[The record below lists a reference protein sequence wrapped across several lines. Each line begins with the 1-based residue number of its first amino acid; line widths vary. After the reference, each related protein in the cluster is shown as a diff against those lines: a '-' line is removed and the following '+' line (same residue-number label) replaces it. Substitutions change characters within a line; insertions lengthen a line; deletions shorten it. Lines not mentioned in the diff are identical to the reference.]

1 MREKS
6 NKILITLLVF
16 CIIIIIILGGALTY
30 IVLNKSD
37 DSNINSN
44 KEVEDEVLKIKI
56 DDTKD
61 FVYDA
66 SYTYD
71 SDYDIEGYTYVITSD
86 YSRMIN
92 NMLNVSSNSKLTV
105 PYININSKDAK
116 VVNNKLETIYYD
128 TAKEQED
135 IFKSQITE
143 HVHEILGY
151 KTYYYGDYVSIII
164 VKIRQGEG
172 LTLPKYYG
180 YVFNT
185 KTGEL
190 LDSSDIAKIYNKTI
204 EDVKLLFENKIKDFY
219 SDNYIKDH
227 FESSTTDDINEHIN
241 KSLNFYDENYKN
253 QGYNNGDINSED
265 SIIYFIT
272 EDGKLN
278 LMTSMKIPSGR
289 GVYTKIFTLDI

>member
-135 IFKSQITE
+135 IFKMGIEE
-143 HVHEILGY
+143 HAGLRLGY
-151 KTYYYGDYVSIII
+151 KTYYYGDYVSVIV
-164 VKIRQGEG
+164 VKIRYGE
-172 LTLPKYYG
+172 TTPVPRYYG

-204 EDVKLLFENKIKDFY
+204 EDVKLLFENKIK
-219 SDNYIKDH
+219 
-227 FESSTTDDINEHIN
+227 
-241 KSLNFYDENYKN
+241 NFYNDDYLISHSVNKEEIEIYKFNSLSYYNRNYKI
-253 QGYNNGDINSED
+253 QGYNAGYINDLESV
-265 SIIYFIT
+265 IYFIT

-278 LMTSMKIPSGR
+278 LMTSMNEPVEI